1 MPVTLTDVAKAAGVS
16 TATASRV
23 LTDSDHP
30 VTEETRQ
37 IVLKTAKRLGYRPN
51 LIANLIAR
59 SLRTDQ
65 TLTIGLI
72 VENILSP
79 FIPPIV
85 RSIQERLEANGYFS
99 SIINA
104 GWDPDVEA
112 EAIQTLSKRQIDGI
126 IFVESCIRS
135 SDTVPEL
142 ADKPHVFVH
151 RLFNSLSLN
160 SVVPD
165 DRYGARLATRHLA
178 QLEHR
183 RIAFINGPEGWD
195 ATINRLA
202 GYQEEL
208 VARGIFDP
216 ALVERG
222 DWEVQSGYLAAKRL
236 IALPDPPTAIFAG
249 NDLMA
254 LGTIYAIQE
263 AGLRAPGDIAVVGY
277 DDRDFSGFVRPA
289 ITTIRMPCE
298 EMGRASAEALLRLI
312 DGEIEAIEP
321 TLIQG
326 ELVVRQS
333 CGAREG
339 EWEFESERGSIARRQ
354 AAERRR

>member
-1 MPVTLTDVAKAAGVS
+1 MPVSLTDVAKAANVS
-16 TATASRV
+16 IATASRV
-23 LTDSDHP
+23 LAGSDHP
-30 VTEETRQ
+30 VAEETRLR
-37 IVLKTAKRLGYRPN
+37 VLKAAEELGYQPN
-51 LIANLIAR
+51 LVAR

-65 TLTIGLI
+65 TYTIGII

-85 RSIQERLEANGYFS
+85 RGIQDRLEVDGYFGI
-99 SIINA
+99 IINA
-104 GWDPDVEA
+104 EWDPEVEA

-135 SDTVPEL
+135 SDEVLEL

-165 DRYGARLATRHLA
+165 DRHGAQLATRHLA
-178 QLEHR
+178 QLGHR

-195 ATINRLA
+195 ATINRMA

-208 VARGIFDP
+208 TAWGIPFDP

-222 DWEVQSGYLAAKRL
+222 DWEVQSGYLAAQRL
-236 IALPDPPTAIFAG
+236 IALKDPPTAIFAG

-254 LGTIYAIQE
+254 LGTIYAIQG
-263 AGLRAPGDIAVVGY
+263 AGLRVPGDIAVVGY
-277 DDRDFSGFVRPA
+277 DDRDLSGFVRPA

-312 DGEIEAIEP
+312 NGGTEAIEP
-321 TLIQG
+321 TLVQG

-333 CGAREG
+333 CGARGEG
-339 EWEFESERGSIARRQ
+339 EWEFEPERGSLPRRRARRLRQ
-354 AAERRR
+354 